1 MNSWLQKLPPLS
13 FFAENCLSIE
23 AGQEIAQNDIS
34 DFLSRKTYA
43 YPDGKGIWR
52 ISLRGGILDIFA
64 STLAPPV
71 RLDFFGDEI
80 ESIRVFDPLSQRS
93 EGDVGKLTIHPASEY
108 CLDEAVIS
116 QFRQRYL
123 ALFGGKSARDPLYEA
138 VSAGQTPPG
147 IEHWLSLLHD
157 KLVPLSGCFSDWPCL
172 FDVDCLP
179 AATARAEQISDFYTA
194 RCEAMSDKD
203 ETAYRPVPPDAL
215 YLAAED
221 ISGLNELKNAS
232 FLYNFAASDGADMP
246 DTMARL
252 ARIFI
257 KQPEQMPGHCCS
269 PVI

>member
-23 AGQEIAQNDIS
+23 AGQEIAQNHIS
-34 DFLSRKTYA
+34 DFLSRNGFIRTQTVREF
-43 YPDGKGIWR
+43 GEF
-52 ISLRGGILDIFA
+52 SLRGGILDIFA

-93 EGDVGKLTIHPASEY
+93 EGEMGKLTIHPASEY

-147 IEHWLSLLHD
+147 IEHWPVSYTHL
-157 KLVPLSGCFSDWPCL
+157 
-172 FDVDCLP
+172 
-179 AATARAEQISDFYTA
+179 RAH
-194 RCEAMSDKD
+194 
-203 ETAYRPVPPDAL
+203 ET
-215 YLAAED
+215 
-221 ISGLNELKNAS
+221 
-232 FLYNFAASDGADMP
+232 
-246 DTMARL
+246 
-252 ARIFI
+252 
-257 KQPEQMPGHCCS
+257 
-269 PVI
+269 